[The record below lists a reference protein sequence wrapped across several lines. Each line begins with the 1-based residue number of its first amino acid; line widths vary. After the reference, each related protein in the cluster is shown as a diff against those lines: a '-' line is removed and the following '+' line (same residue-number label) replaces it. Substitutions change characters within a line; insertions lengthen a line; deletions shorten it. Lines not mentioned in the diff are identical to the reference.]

1 MQRALAAA
9 LICKGKTILQNT
21 CMSDDSRVAKNI
33 IQNLGAVITDL
44 SSNSIQIMSEG
55 FPHDFFPPDKKIQIF
70 CGESGL
76 SARMFA
82 CIAALCTNE
91 IILSGEDSLQKR
103 PMDFFD
109 INFPFLNIKIQS
121 DNGKLPVHFQGP
133 LIPRDIEIDCSAGSQ
148 YLTGLLMA
156 FSAANAA
163 GITISVN
170 NLKSAGYIGLTTDVM
185 KKFGMPLPGFTDY
198 SSFYFS
204 GDAAINLSQQRI
216 YTIEGDW
223 SGSAFLLVAGA
234 IAGNISISGL
244 DMQSQQPDKAIAEV
258 LESCGAT
265 ILYKDDSIEISK
277 SSLKAF
283 DFDATGC
290 PDLFPPLA
298 ALAACCEGIS
308 SIRGVHRLVHKESNR
323 AEAIR
328 QELKKMGVDIHIE
341 NDDLIIKGGSHVH
354 QAAVIDTHGDHRIA
368 MMCAIVA
375 LAANGETKIHHAE
388 VVGKSFPGFFKS
400 LQSLGANISFE

>member
-21 CMSDDSRVAKNI
+21 CMSDDSRVAKSI

-44 SSNSIQIMSEG
+44 SSNSIQIVSEG
-55 FPHDFFPPDKKIQIF
+55 FPHDFFPRDKKIQIF

-76 SARMFA
+76 STRMFA
-82 CIAALCTNE
+82 PIAALCTNE
-91 IILSGEDSLQKR
+91 IIFRGEESLQKR

-109 INFPFLNIKIQS
+109 AIFPFLNTKIQS
-121 DNGKLPVHFQGP
+121 DNGKLPIHFQGP
-133 LIPRDIEIDCSAGSQ
+133 LIPKNIEIDCAAGSQ

-156 FSAANAA
+156 FSAANTA

-170 NLKSAGYIGLTTDVM
+170 NLKSAGYIGLTLDVM
-185 KKFGMPLPGFTDY
+185 KKFGMPVPDFTNY
-198 SSFYFS
+198 SSFYFN
-204 GDAAINLSQQRI
+204 GEAAINLPQQRM

-234 IAGNISISGL
+234 IAGNISITGL
-244 DMQSQQPDKAIAEV
+244 DIQSQQPDKVIVEV

-265 ILYKDDSIEISK
+265 ILHKDDSIEISK
-277 SSLKAF
+277 SPLTAF
-283 DFDATGC
+283 HFDATGC
-290 PDLFPPLA
+290 PDLFPPLS

-308 SIRGVHRLVHKESNR
+308 SIKGVHRLVHKESNR
-323 AEAIR
+323 AEAIQ
-328 QELKKMGVDIHIE
+328 QELRKMSVDIHIE
-341 NDDLIIKGGSHVH
+341 NDDMIIKGGSQIQ
-354 QAAVIDTHGDHRIA
+354 QAIIHSHGDHRIA
-368 MMCAIVA
+368 MMSAVVA
-375 LAANGETKIHHAE
+375 LAANGETKIQHAE

-400 LQSLGANISFE
+400 LQSFSAAISFE